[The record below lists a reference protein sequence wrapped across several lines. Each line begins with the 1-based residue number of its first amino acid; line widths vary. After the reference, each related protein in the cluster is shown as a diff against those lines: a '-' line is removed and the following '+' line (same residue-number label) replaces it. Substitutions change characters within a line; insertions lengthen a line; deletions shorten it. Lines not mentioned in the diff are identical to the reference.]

1 MGTRCRPLMGRG
13 VEMTTDSG
21 SALEHVLLNALLEN
35 IRGYVYFKDREGRF
49 IRIGRH
55 HARFLGLHD
64 AAEAIGKTARDFFS
78 EDHARKAFEDEQYI
92 IRTGQPLLD
101 VEERESRPDR
111 PDTWALTS
119 KMPLRD
125 QDGNI
130 IGTFG
135 IARDITEYKQ
145 ANERILS
152 LARFPDEDPD
162 PVMRVTPYGTIL
174 YANKASESGG
184 LVERKISSEEL
195 RMFTRAWESGEKQ
208 EIVIVQGSKSYL
220 VAIVPCRAEGYINLY
235 ARDVTEEKALLQRL
249 NQVQKMDAI
258 GQLVGGVAHDFNNIL
273 QAITGYGEMLAEQLS
288 DQSQQPV
295 AEIKK
300 AVERAAALVRQLLAF
315 SRKQTLR
322 PGVIDMKELVSSMEG
337 MLTRVI
343 GEDVELEIL
352 VDGDTGNVLA
362 DQSQI
367 EQVLMN
373 LAVNARDA
381 MPTGGKLII
390 ETSNRNFDEAY
401 VRDHPGAR
409 AGEYVRIA
417 VSDTGV
423 GMDQDTLSRIYEPFF
438 TTKEIGKGTGLGL
451 STVYGIVKQ
460 SGGYINCYSEIG
472 KGTTFTIYLP
482 RTSKALVAQG
492 AESVTTP
499 PGGRETI
506 LLVDDEPA
514 VRTVT
519 SIALRK
525 AGYSVIEASDGEQA
539 LAEVVARRMPVE
551 LLITDV
557 VMPRMNAR
565 ELAGRLREISP
576 RVRVLFISG
585 YTANVISHHGILEA
599 GFDYLQKPFN
609 SAELLTRVR
618 DILDRP

>member
-1 MGTRCRPLMGRG
+1 
-13 VEMTTDSG
+13 MTTDSE
-21 SALEHVLLNALLEN
+21 SALEHVLLKALMEN
-35 IRGYVYFKDREGRF
+35 IRGYVSFKDREGRF
-49 IRIGRH
+49 IRIGEH
-55 HARFLGLHD
+55 YARFLGLHD
-64 AAEAIGKTARDFFS
+64 AADAIGKTTGDFIS
-78 EDHARKAFEDEQYI
+78 EDDARKANEDEQHI
-92 IRTGQPLLD
+92 ISTGQPLLD
-101 VEERESRPDR
+101 VEEKESRPDR

-130 IGTFG
+130 IGTLG
-135 IARDITEYKQ
+135 IARDITEYKRAQ
-145 ANERILS
+145 ERILS

-162 PVMRVTPYGTIL
+162 PVLRVTPYGTIL
-174 YANKASESGG
+174 YANKASESSG
-184 LVERKISSEEL
+184 LADRKISSEEL
-195 RMFTRAWESGEKQ
+195 RMFTRAWESGERQ
-208 EIVIVQGSKSYL
+208 EIVIIQGSKSYL
-220 VAIVPCRAEGYINLY
+220 VAIVPIRAEGYINLY

-249 NQVQKMDAI
+249 SQVQRMDAI

-273 QAITGYGEMLAEQLS
+273 QAITGYREMLSEQLS
-288 DQSQQPV
+288 DQSEQHV
-295 AEIKK
+295 AEIQK
-300 AVERAAALVRQLLAF
+300 AVDRAAALVRQLLAF

-352 VDGDTGNVLA
+352 LDRDTGNVLA
-362 DQSQI
+362 DQSQL

-373 LAVNARDA
+373 LAVNSRDA

-390 ETSNRNFDEAY
+390 ETSNRTFDEAY

-409 AGEYVRIA
+409 VGEHVRIA

-423 GMDQDTLSRIYEPFF
+423 GMDQDTLSHIYEPFF
-438 TTKEIGKGTGLGL
+438 TTKGIGKGTGLGL
-451 STVYGIVKQ
+451 STVYGIIKQ

-482 RTSKALVAQG
+482 RTSKAVVSRD
-492 AESVTTP
+492 AEPVTAP
-499 PGGRETI
+499 PGGRETV
-506 LLVDDEPA
+506 LLVDDDPA
-514 VRTVT
+514 VRAVT
-519 SIALRK
+519 AIALRK
-525 AGYSVIEASDGEQA
+525 AGYSVIEASDGEKA
-539 LAEVVARRMPVE
+539 LAEVVARRIEVE

-565 ELAGRLREISP
+565 ELAGRLQEISP
-576 RVRVLFISG
+576 KVRVLFISG

-599 GFDYLQKPFN
+599 GYDYLQKPFN